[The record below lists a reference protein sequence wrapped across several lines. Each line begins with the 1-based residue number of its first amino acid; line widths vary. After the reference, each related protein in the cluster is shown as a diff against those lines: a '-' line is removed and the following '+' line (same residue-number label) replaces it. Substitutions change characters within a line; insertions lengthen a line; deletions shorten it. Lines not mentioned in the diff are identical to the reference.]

1 MHRSYISIVDTSRL
15 GAAPGVICTVVAAL
29 CTQSPA
35 AAAQVGDRDPGA
47 VDSTTTAG
55 TPLPPVA
62 EALADFDGFAASVI
76 AEWQLPGLAVGA
88 VRGGEV
94 VLAQG
99 YGYRDLESRLPVTEH
114 TVMPIGSNTKS
125 FTATLLA
132 MLVDEGAIEWDRPV
146 RDYLPD
152 FQLRDEFATAEMTA
166 RDLLTHQSGLPRHD
180 HVWYGR
186 PATRSELF
194 ARLQHLQ
201 PNASFRSRFLYQN
214 LMFMAAGH
222 LAERVAGADWG
233 QMIEKRIF
241 GPLGMTRSSTSVAD
255 IAAGG
260 EYALPYLLIDGELE
274 RVAFRDMD
282 AIGPAGAVNSSAVEM
297 LAYIQMHLDGGIFAG
312 RRHLSAESS
321 ALMQRP
327 HSTIPGDSKHGEVG
341 PSSYGLGL
349 QVGSYRGRRMVTHGG
364 GVDGFASAMS
374 WLPHEGIGVIVLT
387 NRSGGANPA
396 PTIVT
401 YNLFDRLLGLP
412 EIDWSGRSREV
423 HAEQRSRA
431 AESTEDDGEKET
443 ERAQPSRERRAYV
456 GHYSHPAYGTMEV
469 RIAPG
474 ANRLEIAYDE
484 FRIGLEHRQDDTF
497 RISSRPALLAVSGL
511 VTFSFDET
519 DVVATVA
526 IPFEPKGADIVFERD
541 NRLVGEDPTG
551 PASNRKIVTGNGY
564 LCHM

>member
-1 MHRSYISIVDTSRL
+1 MDISRL
-15 GAAPGVICTVVAAL
+15 GTAPGIVCGVLAAL
-29 CTQSPA
+29 CTQSPS

-47 VDSTTTAG
+47 VDSTTEA

-62 EALADFDGFAASVI
+62 EALAGFHGFAASVI
-76 AEWQLPGLAVGA
+76 AEWQLPGLAVGV
-88 VRGGEV
+88 VRGSDV

-152 FQLRDEFATAEMTA
+152 FELRDDFATAEMTA

-186 PATRSELF
+186 PVTRSELF
-194 ARLQHLQ
+194 RRLQHLE
-201 PNASFRSRFLYQN
+201 PNASFRSRFQYQN

-222 LAERVAGADWG
+222 LAERVAGVDWG
-233 QMIEKRIF
+233 QMVEERIF
-241 GPLGMTRSSTSVAD
+241 RPLGMTRSSTSVAE
-255 IAAGG
+255 IAAAGD
-260 EYALPYLLIDGELE
+260 YALPYLLTDGELE

-282 AIGPAGAVNSSAVEM
+282 AIGPAGAINSNVVEM
-297 LAYIQMHLDGGIFAG
+297 LAYIQMHLDGGVFAG
-312 RRHLSAESS
+312 RRLLSAGSS

-327 HSTIPGDSKHGEVG
+327 HSAIPGSSEHGEVG
-341 PSSYGLGL
+341 QSSYGLGV
-349 QVGSYRGRRMVTHGG
+349 QVGSYRGRAMVTHGG
-364 GVDGFASAMS
+364 GVDGFASAVS
-374 WLPHEGIGVIVLT
+374 WLPQERIGVIVLT

-412 EIDWSGRSREV
+412 GIDWSERSREL
-423 HAEQRSRA
+423 HAEQRSHA
-431 AESTEDDGEKET
+431 AESAEEDR
-443 ERAQPSRERRAYV
+443 ERGTQGTHPSRELGAYV

-469 RIAPG
+469 RIAAG
-474 ANRLEIAYDE
+474 AKRLEIAYDE
-484 FRIGLEHRQDDTF
+484 FRLGLEHRQDDTF
-497 RISSRPALLAVSGL
+497 HISSRPALLAVSGL
-511 VTFSFDET
+511 VTFSVDET
-519 DVVATVA
+519 GTVATVA
-526 IPFEPKGADIVFERD
+526 IPFEPNGADIVFEKGQLARPG
-541 NRLVGEDPTG
+541 RGQPG
-551 PASNRKIVTGNGY
+551 PQANRKTVTGSGY